1 MEERPNY
8 YSVIPANV
16 RYDNTLR
23 PNEKILYSEITALTQ
38 KNGECWA
45 SNKYFAELYEV
56 KENAVATWIKHL
68 KDKDYISID
77 YKYKNKSKE
86 IEKRI
91 IKIGGIQKDT
101 RSYSKRYGGGIQ
113 KDEDNNTSINN
124 KNINKYIYSRVID
137 YLNQKIGTAYK
148 NTTKSTQ
155 SHIKARLDEGFTE
168 NDFIKVIDKKVKEWK
183 GTKMEKFLRPETL
196 FSTKFESYLNQ
207 KDKEN
212 WWNE

>member
-68 KDKDYISID
+68 KEKDYISID
-77 YKYKNKSKE
+77 YKYKNQSKE

-101 RSYSKRYGGGIQ
+101 RSYSKRYEGGIQ

-137 YLNQKIGTAYK
+137 YLNEKIGTTYK
-148 NTTKSTQ
+148 STTKSTRE
-155 SHIKARLDEGFTE
+155 HINARLKEGFTE
-168 NDFIKVIDKKVKEWK
+168 DDFIKVIDKKIKEWK
-183 GTKMEKFLRPETL
+183 GTKWEKYLRPDTL